1 MARRAGRYRGGAGHG
16 GEGLRA
22 IPRRARAGRRVRRRR
37 RTGGGLRG
45 VPARGAGRLI
55 MDETYIAGVGEL
67 PQGRSSLPDTMALHA
82 ELARRA
88 LDDAGMELPQV
99 DAVLTVPPRT
109 DPYLIHAAALAEHL
123 GIEPAVAWTLEAG
136 GAAPMAMVETARG
149 LIRGGGAANVLIVAA
164 DMPLGAASRDAYVK
178 TLAEAGPVHPEWEVP
193 YGPTVPAMFAL
204 VARAYAQRWGDIDE
218 QLAAVAVHDRTAA
231 AAHPNAH
238 HREAIDAAAHRASRV
253 IADPLRLLDCAPVSD
268 GGGALV
274 VTGAPGAR
282 RVPVRGAG
290 FATSHMH
297 LSAAASLTAFSAG
310 KALDTALRQAGA
322 DRRDIDLALV
332 YDCFTIAMLVNL
344 EDLGLAERGRA
355 GRGFLDGRFGS
366 MGELPVNTH
375 GGLLSH
381 GHPARAGGIGN
392 VVEAV
397 VQLRGEAGA
406 RQAGERRLAL
416 AHGMGGVFATHG
428 VLLLGAPE

>member
-1 MARRAGRYRGGAGHG
+1 
-16 GEGLRA
+16 
-22 IPRRARAGRRVRRRR
+22 
-37 RTGGGLRG
+37 
-45 VPARGAGRLI
+45 
-55 MDETYIAGVGEL
+55 MDQAYIAGVGEL
-67 PQGRSSLPDTMALHA
+67 PQGRSPLPGTMALHA

-88 LDDAGMELPQV
+88 LEDAGMELAQV

-149 LIRGGGAANVLIVAA
+149 LIRGGSAATVLIVAA

-204 VARAYAQRWGDIDE
+204 VARAYAQRWGGIDE

-238 HREAIDAAAHRASRV
+238 HREAIDAAAHRSSRL

-290 FATSHMH
+290 FAAGHMH
-297 LSAAASLTAFSAG
+297 LSAAASLTSFSAG
-310 KALDTALRQAGA
+310 RALDAALRQAGA
-322 DRRDIDLALV
+322 DRGDIDLALV

-344 EDLGLAERGRA
+344 EDLGLAGPGRA
-355 GRGFLDGRFGS
+355 GRGFLEGRFGTA
-366 MGELPVNTH
+366 GALPVNTH

-406 RQAGERRLAL
+406 RQAGARRLAL

-428 VLLLGAPE
+428 VLLLGAPR